1 MAKYL
6 NFEDMINGGGPGKS
20 GSRFE
25 GGGPISDLGNLLFT
39 PLGSRDANYQHQ
51 MAPMQHQNAPIVK
64 GRVSAPVSRR
74 ETPTTRPE
82 PKPEPRVEKSV
93 PKEAQ
98 IFIPPYKNPVDQGL
112 KFDYKLTQSMRDAS
126 IGSRIAAL
134 SGLLP
139 INPVRDDRV
148 GPTIENATPMTFT
161 EFTDGLGNLR
171 FTESPDQ
178 LMQAYRDFLA
188 RY

>member
-25 GGGPISDLGNLLFT
+25 GGGLISDLGNLLFT
-39 PLGSRDANYQHQ
+39 PFGSRNANYQHQ
-51 MAPMQHQNAPIVK
+51 SAPIDMA
-64 GRVSAPVSRR
+64 RVNAPVSRR

-82 PKPEPRVEKSV
+82 PRPELRVEKSV

-98 IFIPPYKNPVDQGL
+98 ISIPPYKNPVDQGP
-112 KFDYKLTQSMRDAS
+112 KFDYKLAQSMRDAS

-148 GPTIENATPMTFT
+148 GPTIENAAPMTFT